1 MSVLA
6 EVLSSRIRAE
16 IFRILFGVRDLE
28 LHGRELARQ
37 SGFNEAATRQELRK
51 LARLDLVVSRR
62 AGNRVYY
69 RAHREH
75 PLYPEVHR
83 IVLKTVGL
91 VDVISRALSD
101 SRVDLSFVFGSVAEG
116 SVSAT
121 SDVDLLVIADLS
133 LRELVSLLSGVAE
146 SIGREINPHIMSKEE
161 YCDRCGR
168 GDHFVTHVISGQK
181 IFIIGSQDDLEAMG
195 RVRLAQG

>member
-1 MSVLA
+1 MGILA

-16 IFRILFGVRDLE
+16 VFRILFGVRDLE

-51 LARLDLVVSRR
+51 LERLDLVVSRR

-75 PLYPEVHR
+75 PLYPEIHR
-83 IVLKTVGL
+83 LVLKTVGL
-91 VDVISRALSD
+91 VDVITRALSD
-101 SRVDLSFVFGSVAEG
+101 SRVDLCFVFGSIAQG
-116 SVSAT
+116 SVSAA
-121 SDVDLLVIADLS
+121 SDVDLMVIGNLS
-133 LRELVSLLSGVAE
+133 LRELVSLLGGVAE
-146 SIGREINPHIMSKEE
+146 SVGREINPHVMSKEE
-161 YCDRCGR
+161 YGDRWGR

-181 IFIIGSQDDLEAMG
+181 IFIIGSQDDLEAMA
-195 RVRLAQG
+195 RIRLAQG